1 MADIEQRSPEWF
13 AVRTGK
19 FTGSKFNDAMS
30 RSKKTGEPLKAC
42 TDLIW
47 QVATERLT
55 GNPVESYRNQ
65 AMDWGV
71 EQEPNAKN
79 TYEFIEGVSV
89 VEVGFIIHPE
99 YNFIGVS
106 PDGLIGE
113 NEGGLE
119 VKCPWNSMRHLE
131 RFIIGMPDEYK
142 AQVQGCLWVTGR
154 EWWDFMS
161 FDPRMPPAHQV
172 YKERIYRDED
182 YIKDLQTTLL
192 WCEDQV
198 NELLE
203 KLNGQ
208 N

>member
-1 MADIEQRSPEWF
+1 MA
-13 AVRTGK
+13 
-19 FTGSKFNDAMS
+19 

-47 QVATERLT
+47 KIATERLT
-55 GNPVESYRNQ
+55 GAPQESYRNQ

-71 EQEPNAKN
+71 EHEPMAKDA
-79 TYEFIEGVSV
+79 YEFITENVV
-89 VEVGFIIHPE
+89 VEEGFIIHPE
-99 YNFIGVS
+99 YSFVGVS

-113 NEGGLE
+113 DGGLE
-119 VKCPWNSMRHLE
+119 IKCPFNSQRHLE

-142 AQVQGCLWVTGR
+142 AQVQGCMWVTGR
-154 EWWDFMS
+154 DWWDFVS

-172 YKERIYRDED
+172 YSTRIYRDED
-182 YIKDLQTTLL
+182 YINDLKTTIL

-208 N
+208 F

>member
-13 AVRTGK
+13 AARTGK

-89 VEVGFIIHPE
+89 VEEGFIIHPE

-113 NEGGLE
+113 DGGLE
-119 VKCPWNSMRHLE
+119 IKCPWNSMRHLE

-154 EWWDFMS
+154 EYWDFMS
-161 FDPRMPPAHQV
+161 FDPRMPPAHQI

-208 N
+208 S

>member
-1 MADIEQRSPEWF
+1 MSNIEQRTPAWHQIR
-13 AVRTGK
+13 AGK
-19 FTGSKFNDAMS
+19 FTGSKFNDAMA

-99 YNFIGVS
+99 YSFIGVS
-106 PDGLIGE
+106 PDGYVGE
-113 NEGGLE
+113 NGGLE
-119 VKCPWNSMRHLE
+119 IKCPWNSMRHLE

>member
-13 AVRTGK
+13 AARTGK
-19 FTGSKFNDAMS
+19 FTGSKFNDAMA

-79 TYEFIEGVSV
+79 TYEFIEGVQV
-89 VEVGFIIHPE
+89 VEEGFIIHPE

-113 NEGGLE
+113 DGGLE
-119 VKCPWNSMRHLE
+119 IKCPWNSMRHLE

-154 EWWDFMS
+154 EYWDFIS

-192 WCEDQV
+192 WAEDQV

>member
-1 MADIEQRSPEWF
+1 MLFRS
-13 AVRTGK
+13 
-19 FTGSKFNDAMS
+19 
-30 RSKKTGEPLKAC
+30 
-42 TDLIW
+42 
-47 QVATERLT
+47 
-55 GNPVESYRNQ
+55 
-65 AMDWGV
+65 
-71 EQEPNAKN
+71 
-79 TYEFIEGVSV
+79 
-89 VEVGFIIHPE
+89 
-99 YNFIGVS
+99 
-106 PDGLIGE
+106 
-113 NEGGLE
+113 GGLE
-119 VKCPWNSMRHLE
+119 IKCPSNSMRHLE

>member
-1 MADIEQRSPEWF
+1 MSNIEQRTPAWHQIR
-13 AVRTGK
+13 AGK
-19 FTGSKFNDAMS
+19 FTGSKFNDAMA

-79 TYEFIEGVSV
+79 TYEFIEGVQV
-89 VEVGFIIHPE
+89 VEEGFIIHPE
-99 YNFIGVS
+99 YSFIGVS

-113 NEGGLE
+113 DGGLE
-119 VKCPWNSMRHLE
+119 IKCPWNSMRHLE
-131 RFIIGMPDEYK
+131 RFILGMPDEYK

-208 N
+208 S